1 MPKQTETL
9 SQEQANARFQKLEK
23 ENSRL
28 KRKVNRLL
36 AKLKKAEEN
45 LQINRF

>member
-9 SQEQANARFQKLEK
+9 SPEQANARFQKLEK
-23 ENSRL
+23 ENSML